1 MKIISTTRSF
11 IICGTALAALF
22 CGAGLA
28 QAMSMKA
35 AVAEAVESNPEIGE
49 AIANRAAIEFELEQ
63 GRGLYRPRI
72 DLEGSIGGEIR
83 DSATS
88 RANNDEDHLFLRKE
102 ASVVV
107 RQLLFDG
114 FGTEAEIERQAS
126 RVDGASLRVRERSE
140 FIALAVIREY
150 LEMGRT
156 LRIIGLA
163 KSNIGYH
170 QKILGEIS
178 QGTGGGTIS
187 VADRQQAQERIY
199 AARARLAEFQEEYKA
214 SEAAFIRLVGR
225 PVGKM
230 SPPLN
235 ARHLIPKSLNSAIAQ
250 AQSHHP
256 SIGFAQADIDAAAAL
271 VKAARSKYY
280 PNLSLEGRASAAE
293 DIGGIRGFDG
303 DLQGNLVARWNV
315 YNGGIDAAN
324 EQEQIRHVDEEYHKL
339 HRITREV
346 EEGVRLSWDRHMQQ
360 TRRLRDL
367 LREMSAI
374 EQLRGSYFEQFRI
387 GERSLLDLLD
397 TQNTRFS
404 VQVAIATSDA
414 AVRFGHFRILAATGN
429 LLRTLGI
436 SPPPEAQTYAR
447 DDARVPETPSPD
459 SFHRVDPPPPR
470 E

>member
-1 MKIISTTRSF
+1 MRLVSGFRYLIV
-11 IICGTALAALF
+11 CGTASAALF
-22 CGAGLA
+22 CAASLA
-28 QAMSMKA
+28 QAMSMKE
-35 AVAEAVESNPEIGE
+35 AVATAVDSNPEIGE
-49 AIANRAAIEFELEQ
+49 AVANRAAIEFELEQ
-63 GRGLYRPRI
+63 GRGLYRPRL

-83 DSATS
+83 DSVTS

-126 RVDGASLRVRERSE
+126 RVDGAALRVRERSE

-150 LEMGRT
+150 LEMLRT
-156 LRIIGLA
+156 RRIISLA
-163 KSNIGYH
+163 KENIGYH

-178 QGTGGGTIS
+178 EGAGGGTIS

-199 AARARLAEFQEEYKA
+199 AARSRMAEFQEEYKA
-214 SEAAFIRLVGR
+214 AEAAFIRLVGR
-225 PVGKM
+225 PPGAL
-230 SPPLN
+230 SAPINARSLIPGSLN
-235 ARHLIPKSLNSAIAQ
+235 AAIEQ
-250 AQSHHP
+250 AHANHP
-256 SIGFAQADIDAAAAL
+256 SIKFAQADIDAAAAL
-271 VKAARSKYY
+271 VKAAQSKYY
-280 PNLSLEGRASAAE
+280 PNLSLEGRASAGE
-293 DIGGIRGFDG
+293 DVGGVRGFDG
-303 DLQGNLVARWNV
+303 DLQGNLVMRWNL

-346 EEGVRLSWDRHMQQ
+346 DEGVRLSWSRYTQQ
-360 TRRLRDL
+360 TVRLREL

-374 EQLRGSYFEQFRI
+374 QQLRGSYFEQFRI

-414 AVRFGHFRILAATGN
+414 AVKFGHFRILAATGS
-429 LLRTLGI
+429 LLRTIGI
-436 SPPPEAQTYAR
+436 AAPAESRTYAR
-447 DDARVPETPSPD
+447 EEANVPETPSPD
-459 SFHRVDPPPPR
+459 SFDRVELPPPA